1 MLNANSWKRVRQTA
15 IKVSA
20 VLLLSAFPLM
30 PSAEAANDTVL
41 VCTQAGGD
49 VASAKKSLTD
59 AGCTIL
65 SEVPCVTGGF
75 SILQVRPNNGDVNGA
90 IAKFN
95 GQVDPNILSTEA
107 TFQSRLIGFFNWPPR
122 PSCVPNDPEYPD
134 QWALSAMNWND
145 ARCTL
150 KLLGIGQRGPA
161 RVTLI
166 DSGNNLITEGEEMT
180 NIRQYNFAGGAT
192 GTAETPFDSG
202 VHGTAVSSIMAART
216 HNSTFISGA
225 SSHNLPVKV
234 TCCRISNDG
243 ASIDTMDVLR
253 AMTWCVDNQNLRGG
267 PGVINVSINNPTLP
281 TFNGSAVI
289 QEIAKAARKQGDLI
303 VNGSGNSGLVDPTPE
318 QYLRRVQA
326 YDENN
331 QVAAFSNTGPFKA
344 GAPGTNISVVTGTP
358 AAIMNASGTSLSGP
372 YWAAGI
378 AFLQSFVP
386 WTNAVRLD
394 NILYQTCDTTPQGY
408 KIPNYNRAVVY
419 TLLFG
424 WW

>member
-1 MLNANSWKRVRQTA
+1 MLNAVSLKKIGQTA
-15 IKVSA
+15 ARLSA
-20 VLLLSAFPLM
+20 VLLLSVFPLM
-30 PSAEAANDTVL
+30 PSAEAANETVL
-41 VCTQAGGD
+41 VCTQVGGD
-49 VASAKKSLTD
+49 VAAAKQTLAD
-59 AGCTIL
+59 AGCTVL
-65 SEVPCVTGGF
+65 SEIPCVSGGF
-75 SILQVRPNNGDVNGA
+75 SILQVRPNNGDVHGA

-95 GQVDPNILSTEA
+95 GQIDPNILSTEA
-107 TFQSRLIGFFNWPPR
+107 TFQSKLTGFFNWPPR
-122 PSCVPNDPEYPD
+122 RTCVPDDPDYPA
-134 QWALSAMNWND
+134 QYALSAMNWND

-150 KLLGIGQRGPA
+150 RLLGISQRGPA

-166 DSGNNLITEGEEMT
+166 DSGNAPVTAGEEMT
-180 NIRQYNFAGGAT
+180 NVRQYNFAGGVN

-202 VHGTAVSSIMAART
+202 LHGTAVASVMACRT
-216 HNSTFISGA
+216 NNATFLAGTA
-225 SSHNLPVKV
+225 SHNLPVKV

-303 VNGSGNSGLVDPTPE
+303 VNGSGNSALVDPSPE
-318 QYLRRVQA
+318 LNLRRVQA

-331 QVAAFSNTGPFKA
+331 AVASFSNTGPFKA
-344 GAPGTNISVVTGTP
+344 GAPGVNIAVVTGTP
-358 AAIMNASGTSLSGP
+358 SAILTASGTSLSGP
-372 YWAAGI
+372 YWAGGI

-386 WTNAVRLD
+386 WSNAVRLD
-394 NILYQTCDTTPQGY
+394 NILYRTADTTPEGN
-408 KIPNYNRAVVY
+408 KIPNFNRAITY